1 MANTYIPI
9 QTVTATS
16 GSVSS
21 IDFTSI
27 PGSYK
32 DLLIRTSMRG
42 TNNDAYFSLQM
53 RFNDSSTTSQYYT
66 EGMSGSGNY
75 SSPSIG
81 LTGQNGLSYFY
92 TGNPVANPNSGN
104 AFANVEFYIGNYAA
118 SRNKSYVQEIHSNGD
133 YNNTVFQQLI
143 CGYWANT
150 SAITKISLFNEYGSF
165 SQYTTATLYGIS

>member
-16 GSVSS
+16 GSVAS
-21 IDFTSI
+21 IDFTTI

-32 DLLIRTSMRG
+32 DLLIRASMRG
-42 TNNDAYFSLQM
+42 TNNDSYFSLQM
-53 RFNDSSTTSQYYT
+53 RFNDSSATSQYYT
-66 EGMSGSGNY
+66 EGMSATGNS

-92 TGNPVANPNSGN
+92 TGNPVANPNS
-104 AFANVEFYIGNYAA
+104 ATIFTNVEFYIGNYAA
-118 SRNKSYVQEIHSNGD
+118 SRNKSYVQEVHSAGD
-133 YNNTVFQQLI
+133 ANNSVFQQLI
-143 CGYWANT
+143 CGFWANT

-165 SQYTTATLYGIS
+165 SQHTTATLYGIS